1 MTIKKEDFEI
11 VGLEAMKWVIVKKS
25 TKIEMPGTYSSSF
38 EAEQQL
44 EREIDYWKNKEPIV

>member
-25 TKIEMPGTYSSSF
+25 TNIQMPGTYSSSF

-44 EREIDYWKNKEPIV
+44 DREIAYWKDKEPKV